1 MLSVVVSGFG
11 SDYWFGLRL
20 TCNDI
25 QHVECILLD
34 FNKFLRSCT
43 PMICTGVVTYFESL
57 FWDLVS
63 MYRFSLLLALFALL
77 GWDSVAAFIIL

>member
-1 MLSVVVSGFG
+1 
-11 SDYWFGLRL
+11 
-20 TCNDI
+20 
-25 QHVECILLD
+25 
-34 FNKFLRSCT
+34 
-43 PMICTGVVTYFESL
+43 MICTGVVTYFESL